1 MSWAT
6 ENAEFRGQ
14 VALRSDC
21 HSVLDLEEG
30 TVQRGDGG
38 SAEKGQ
44 RPGAFGRAD
53 DLSMSLE
60 RGAHRTNTLRNRS
73 HVVGKCGEI
82 CRH

>member
-1 MSWAT
+1 MNWAT

-30 TVQRGDGG
+30 TVQSGGGG
-38 SAEKGQ
+38 STEKGQ
-44 RPGAFGRAD
+44 RHGAFSRAD

-60 RGAHRTNTLRNRS
+60 RGAHRTNTLRNGS
-73 HVVGKCGEI
+73 LTW
-82 CRH
+82 